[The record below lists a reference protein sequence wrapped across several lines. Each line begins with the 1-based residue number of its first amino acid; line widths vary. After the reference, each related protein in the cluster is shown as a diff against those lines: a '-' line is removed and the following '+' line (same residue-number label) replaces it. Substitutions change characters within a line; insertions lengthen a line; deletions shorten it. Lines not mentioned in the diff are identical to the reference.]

1 MEKKPT
7 KKITTPKLVTFTLK
21 AVIPTGSYANIQ
33 PEFTVEAKTIEEAR
47 AVVEPHIE
55 DMYRKYLNYSERMN
69 QIQHSVAL
77 TPVVEAKLV
86 PESSNDIVSE
96 AFTFAENA
104 LKDAATEQ
112 AFTLI
117 QNRIKVSTKLT
128 DQEKQTLSAIIWKG

>member
-7 KKITTPKLVTFTLK
+7 KKVTKPNLVTFTLK

-33 PEFTVEAKTIEEAR
+33 PEFTVEATTIEEAR

-55 DMYRKYLNYSERMN
+55 YMYKKYLNYTERVN
-69 QIQHSVAL
+69 QMQHSVAA
-77 TPVVEAKLV
+77 TPVVTPNIAPV
-86 PESSNDIVSE
+86 VADDVVSE

-104 LKDAATEQ
+104 LKDAASEQ

-128 DQEKQTLSAIIWKG
+128 EEEKQKLSAIVWKG